1 MRHAPPS
8 RPATPVI
15 LFVLALVALV
25 ARADGP
31 AAATRPAGATAAQG
45 AKPMQTFVILF
56 RQGPFDLTPE
66 QLAKRADET
75 RPWAARQQAAGLT
88 LDPRLLGRQPAHAAG
103 PNRPGA
109 PPADAS
115 WPVTATLFVEAPDFE
130 AAARAADEH
139 PARRYGASVEV
150 RPWSGPPAPPPAAD
164 AATFPARQVGVS
176 IARPAGD
183 VYAFAAD
190 PANLPRWARG
200 LAGAIR
206 RAGDAWVADSPMGV
220 VKVRFA
226 AANALGVLDHDVT
239 LPSGEVV
246 HNPMRVVPNGRGCEL
261 TFTLFRR
268 PGASVQEFR
277 ADAATVEGDLRTLK
291 GLLER

>member
-1 MRHAPPS
+1 
-8 RPATPVI
+8 
-15 LFVLALVALV
+15 
-25 ARADGP
+25 
-31 AAATRPAGATAAQG
+31 
-45 AKPMQTFVILF
+45 MQTFVVLF
-56 RQGPFDLTPE
+56 RQAPFDFTPE
-66 QLAKRADET
+66 RRQRRVEETLAWAKRH
-75 RPWAARQQAAGLT
+75 QMAGLAF
-88 LDPRLLGRQPAHAAG
+88 DPRFLAEQVHRAG
-103 PNRPGA
+103 PTNPDAPAEKPGDGA
-109 PPADAS
+109 
-115 WPVTATLFVEAPDFE
+115 WPITATLFVEAPDFS
-130 AAARAADEH
+130 AAVRAADEH

-190 PANLPRWARG
+190 PANLPRWAKG

-206 RAGDAWVADSPMGV
+206 RVGDDWVADSPMGV
-220 VKVRFA
+220 IKVRFA

-246 HNPMRVVPNGRGCEL
+246 HNPMRVVPNGRGCEV

-268 PGASVQEFR
+268 PGASDQEFR
-277 ADAATVEGDLRTLK
+277 ADAATVDGDLRTLK